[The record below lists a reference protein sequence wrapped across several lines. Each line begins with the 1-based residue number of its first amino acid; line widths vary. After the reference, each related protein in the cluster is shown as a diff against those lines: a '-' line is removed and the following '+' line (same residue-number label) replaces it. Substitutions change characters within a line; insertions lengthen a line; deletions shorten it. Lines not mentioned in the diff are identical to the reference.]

1 MYKLR
6 NRHYF
11 GGAIAS
17 LCGLARPDMFCRVVL
32 MGYPFLGA
40 PELPFNKS
48 AGLDEEKGPSLDIHQ
63 QLANLSEPRKNYKWY
78 YSTTAANAEM
88 SSLKGLKIF

>member
-11 GGAIAS
+11 GGAI
-17 LCGLARPDMFCRVVL
+17 ARPDMFCRVVL
-32 MGYPFLGA
+32 MGYPFLG

-48 AGLDEEKGPSLDIHQ
+48 AGLDEEKGPSLDKHQ
-63 QLANLSEPRKNYKWY
+63 QLANLPEPRKKYKWY
-78 YSTTAANAEM
+78 YSTAAANAEM
-88 SSLKGLKIF
+88 SSSKGLKIF

>member
-11 GGAIAS
+11 GGAI
-17 LCGLARPDMFCRVVL
+17 ARPDMFCRVVL

-63 QLANLSEPRKNYKWY
+63 QLANLPEPRKNYKRY
-78 YSTTAANAEM
+78 YSNAEM
-88 SSLKGLKIF
+88 SSPKGLKIF

>member
-1 MYKLR
+1 
-6 NRHYF
+6 
-11 GGAIAS
+11 
-17 LCGLARPDMFCRVVL
+17 MFCRVVL

-63 QLANLSEPRKNYKWY
+63 QLANLPEPRKNYKWY
-78 YSTTAANAEM
+78 YSTAAANAEM
-88 SSLKGLKIF
+88 SSPKGLKIF